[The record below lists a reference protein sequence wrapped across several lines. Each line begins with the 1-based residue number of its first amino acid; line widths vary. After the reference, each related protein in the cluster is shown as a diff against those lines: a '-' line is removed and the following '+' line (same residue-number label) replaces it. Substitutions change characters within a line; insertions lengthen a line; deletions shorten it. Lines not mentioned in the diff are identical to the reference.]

1 MQEARLQT
9 HTRTQEPPEALIP
22 AMLRHPVT
30 RQTTDAGL
38 PGDWTVDRATRE
50 IARAIELPKR
60 NAENAE
66 QEYEL
71 FVRRADGRSERLRPS
86 ALLRDTVQP
95 GDEIEP
101 MPEVVPGRGR

>member
-1 MQEARLQT
+1 MQVQVQT
-9 HTRTQEPPEALIP
+9 QTRTQEHPEAVIQT
-22 AMLRHPVT
+22 MLRHPVT
-30 RQTTDAGL
+30 RQTTDADL
-38 PGDWTVDRATRE
+38 PADWTVDHATRE
-50 IARAIELPKR
+50 IARAIDLPKR
-60 NAENAE
+60 NAENVD

-101 MPEVVPGRGR
+101 LPEVIPGCGR

>member
-1 MQEARLQT
+1 MQAQLQT
-9 HTRTQEPPEALIP
+9 QTRTQEHPEAVIH

-30 RQTTDAGL
+30 QQTTDADL
-38 PGDWTVDRATRE
+38 PADWTVDHATRE
-50 IARAIELPKR
+50 IARAIDLPKR
-60 NAENAE
+60 NAENVD

-101 MPEVVPGRGR
+101 LPEVVPGGGC

>member
-1 MQEARLQT
+1 MHSQT
-9 HTRTQEPPEALIP
+9 QTQPRTQEHPEAVIHT
-22 AMLRHPVT
+22 MLRHPVT
-30 RQTTDAGL
+30 QQTTDADL
-38 PGDWTVDRATRE
+38 PAEWTVDRATRE

-60 NAENAE
+60 NAENVD

-86 ALLRDTVQP
+86 ALLRDAVRP

-101 MPEVVPGRGR
+101 LPEVVPGCGR